1 MKAKVL
7 SEIQIDAL
15 TEVFNVGAGRAA
27 LSLSEIV
34 GEEVMLSVPSI
45 EVLKAEDVNSRVLTL
60 KDDKFATVSQ
70 LFSGPFEA
78 EAVLLFT
85 ENYALEIVRD
95 MMGSQMSIEDLAEF
109 EQEAMCELGNII
121 LNACLSAMADML
133 GISLNSSL
141 PTYAMSSPDEIT
153 ARLADKR
160 DEEDGESGGDDDGS
174 YGSYVLVLHID
185 LVLEKHHTE
194 GHLIFL
200 LSSTSLS
207 KLISHIQQYLN
218 NIL

>member
-1 MKAKVL
+1 MKVL
-7 SEIQIDAL
+7 SEIQLDAL

-45 EVLKAEDVNSRVLTL
+45 EVLKAEEVNSRVLTL

-70 LFSGPFEA
+70 LFSGPFDA

-153 ARLADKR
+153 TRLAEKGI
-160 DEEDGESGGDDDGS
+160 EDGDSS
-174 YGSYVLVLHID
+174 YILVLHID

>member
-160 DEEDGESGGDDDGS
+160 DEENGEDDDND
-174 YGSYVLVLHID
+174 GSYVLVLHID

>member
-1 MKAKVL
+1 VTVL
-7 SEIQIDAL
+7 SEIQLDAL

-45 EVLKAEDVNSRVLTL
+45 EVLKADEVNSRVLTL

-70 LFSGPFEA
+70 LFSGPFDA

-153 ARLADKR
+153 TRLAEKG
-160 DEEDGESGGDDDGS
+160 EEDGDSS
-174 YGSYVLVLHID
+174 YILVLHID

>member
-1 MKAKVL
+1 VKVL
-7 SEIQIDAL
+7 SEIQLDAL

-45 EVLKAEDVNSRVLTL
+45 EVLKAEEVNSRVLTL

-70 LFSGPFEA
+70 LFSGPFDA

-153 ARLADKR
+153 TRLAEKGI
-160 DEEDGESGGDDDGS
+160 EDGDSS
-174 YGSYVLVLHID
+174 YILVLHID

>member
-1 MKAKVL
+1 VKVL
-7 SEIQIDAL
+7 SEIQLDAL

-45 EVLKAEDVNSRVLTL
+45 EVLKAEEVNSRVLTL

-70 LFSGPFEA
+70 LFSGPFDA

-153 ARLADKR
+153 TRLAEKG
-160 DEEDGESGGDDDGS
+160 EEDGDSS
-174 YGSYVLVLHID
+174 YILVLHID

>member
-1 MKAKVL
+1 MRGL
-7 SEIQIDAL
+7 SEIQVDAL

-45 EVLKAEDVNSRVLTL
+45 EVLKADEVNSRVLAL
-60 KDDKFATVSQ
+60 KDDTFATVSQ
-70 LFSGPFEA
+70 MFSGPFDA

-153 ARLADKR
+153 SRLADKR
-160 DEEDGESGGDDDGS
+160 EEQGGVNGN
-174 YGSYVLVLHID
+174 GSYVLVLHID

-207 KLISHIQQYLN
+207 KLISHIEQYLN

>member
-1 MKAKVL
+1 MRVL
-7 SEIQIDAL
+7 SEIQVDAL

-45 EVLKAEDVNSRVLTL
+45 EVLKADEVNSRVLAL

-70 LFSGPFEA
+70 MFSGPFDA

-153 ARLADKR
+153 SRLADQR
-160 DEEDGESGGDDDGS
+160 EEDDGGDGD
-174 YGSYVLVLHID
+174 GSYVLVLHID

-207 KLISHIQQYLN
+207 KLISHIEQYLN

>member
-1 MKAKVL
+1 MKVL
-7 SEIQIDAL
+7 SEIEIDAL

-45 EVLKAEDVNSRVLTL
+45 EVLRTDEVNSRVLALT
-60 KDDKFATVSQ
+60 DDTFATVSQ
-70 LFSGPFEA
+70 VFSGPFNA
-78 EAVLLFT
+78 EALLLFT

-141 PTYAMSSPDEIT
+141 PSYSMSSPDEIT
-153 ARLADKR
+153 RRLSEK
-160 DEEDGESGGDDDGS
+160 GDDD
-174 YGSYVLVLHID
+174 SYVLILHID
-185 LVLEKHHTE
+185 LLLEKHHTE

-207 KLISHIQQYLN
+207 KLITHLQQYLN